1 MREFLSK
8 NFKYIITP
16 ILIILIGVMIYDIAS
31 KDNGM
36 SNEDKKR
43 LEQLDKDINHMI
55 EYQKQLDVKI
65 EVYNKEIEKV
75 DSVITNIKIKKE
87 VVNNYYQQK
96 GEEIKNADVKQI
108 DSLLRSRYKF

>member
-16 ILIILIGVMIYDIAS
+16 ILIILIGIMIYDIAS

-36 SNEDKKR
+36 SEEDKKR

>member
-16 ILIILIGVMIYDIAS
+16 ILIILICVMIYDIAS

-36 SNEDKKR
+36 SKEDKKR
-43 LEQLDKDINHMI
+43 LEQLDKDINNMI
-55 EYQKQLDVKI
+55 DYQKQLDVKI

-75 DSVITNIKIKKE
+75 DSVITNIKLKKE

>member
-1 MREFLSK
+1 
-8 NFKYIITP
+8 
-16 ILIILIGVMIYDIAS
+16 
-31 KDNGM
+31 
-36 SNEDKKR
+36 
-43 LEQLDKDINHMI
+43 MI

-65 EVYNKEIEKV
+65 EIYNKEIEKV

>member
-16 ILIILIGVMIYDIAS
+16 ILIILICVMIYDIAS

-36 SNEDKKR
+36 SKEDKKR
-43 LEQLDKDINHMI
+43 LEQLDKDINNMI
-55 EYQKQLDVKI
+55 DYQKQLDVKI
-65 EVYNKEIEKV
+65 EIYNKEIEKV

>member
-1 MREFLSK
+1 M
-8 NFKYIITP
+8 IP
-16 ILIILIGVMIYDIAS
+16 ILIILIGILIYDIAS

-36 SNEDKKR
+36 SKEDKIR
-43 LEQLDKDINHMI
+43 LEQLDKDINNMI
-55 EYQKQLDVKI
+55 DHQKQLDVKI
-65 EVYNKEIEKV
+65 EIYNKEIEKV

>member
-16 ILIILIGVMIYDIAS
+16 ILIILIGIMIYDIAS

>member
-16 ILIILIGVMIYDIAS
+16 ILIILIGVMIYNIAS

-65 EVYNKEIEKV
+65 EIYNKEIEKV

>member
-1 MREFLSK
+1 MRKYLSK
-8 NFKYIITP
+8 NFKYIMIP
-16 ILIILIGVMIYDIAS
+16 ILIILIGILIYDIAS

-36 SNEDKKR
+36 SKEDKIR
-43 LEQLDKDINHMI
+43 LEQLDKDINNMI
-55 EYQKQLDVKI
+55 DHQKQLDVKI
-65 EVYNKEIEKV
+65 EIYNKEIEKV

>member
-16 ILIILIGVMIYDIAS
+16 ILIILIGIMIYDIAS

-36 SNEDKKR
+36 SKEDKKR